1 MINNDILRRLRYI
14 LNTNNQKML
23 QLFDAGG
30 LVISESQLM
39 TWMKRE
45 DDEGFEPCP
54 NASLAHFLNGL
65 VIDRRGQNESSPLDA
80 EVELNNNLILRKLK
94 IAFDLRSEDILRLLK
109 LADFRLGKA
118 ELSAFF
124 RRETHKHYREC
135 KDQILRNFLTG
146 LRKEL
151 RP

>member
-65 VIDRRGQNESSPLDA
+65 VIDRRGQNESSPLDT